1 MSPRSSQRDRRVLVA
16 LSARPYTLLQ
26 HVAVVTLIQAT
37 CRYMSIKIALFAAM
51 LIVGGS
57 VQAQDVEPLP
67 EMALGAADAPVTIIE
82 YASMSCP
89 HCATF
94 HTDVFPD
101 LKSNYIDTGKVYFIF
116 REFPLNTPAF
126 QASVLARCGGPSRF
140 FGFIDILFN
149 QLQTWAAGPDPLS
162 ELAQIGRLGGI
173 SNEKF
178 QSCLRNKR
186 ITDGILK
193 NRLTGEQTHK
203 VASTPSFVVN
213 GQMLV
218 GVQDISQFD
227 AVLGPLLEG
236 KTPAAK
242 NTAGPASQAS
252 SSSPV
257 DDGSG
262 LPLWAIIVIVVAIVG
277 AGGAWVLIRRRGPSP
292 T

>member
-1 MSPRSSQRDRRVLVA
+1 
-16 LSARPYTLLQ
+16 
-26 HVAVVTLIQAT
+26 
-37 CRYMSIKIALFAAM
+37 MSIKIALFAAM

-178 QSCLRNKR
+178 QSCLRDKR